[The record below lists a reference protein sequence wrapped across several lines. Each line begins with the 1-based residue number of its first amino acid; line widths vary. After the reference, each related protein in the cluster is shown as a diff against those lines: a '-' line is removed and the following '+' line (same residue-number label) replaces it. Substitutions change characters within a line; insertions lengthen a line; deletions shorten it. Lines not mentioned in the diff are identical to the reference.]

1 MIEGKGLTGG
11 CGREIHGLSFR
22 LKNGEAYGFLE
33 KRGEAS
39 ALLCMIGGCLT
50 PMEGSVLIGGL
61 DLYREGESVKREIG
75 FVPARPCFPDHVTV
89 LEALRFVADVKGLSF
104 ERGVGRITHLLES
117 VDLEDRRDVLI
128 SSLSP
133 VERRLVSI
141 LQALM
146 TDPEILI
153 LEDPARGL
161 SGKEQRLLSEVLLR
175 LREKK
180 TLFLSGDLSFLRQNC
195 TEIFTVQNGS
205 ALVSFDGMSE
215 KIPEPT
221 EEKAENPAP
230 TKATRRKGRFAMLL
244 RTGADCE
251 ILSED
256 EKEV

>member
-11 CGREIHGLSFR
+11 RGKELHGLSFR

-33 KRGEAS
+33 GRGEAS
-39 ALLCMIGGCLT
+39 VLLCMLGGCLT
-50 PMEGSVLIGGL
+50 PVEGSVLVGGL
-61 DLYREGESVKREIG
+61 DLYREGARAKRGIG
-75 FVPARPCFPDHVTV
+75 FVPAQVCFPPSVTV

-117 VDLEDRRDVLI
+117 VDLEDRREVLI

-133 VERRLVSI
+133 VEQRLVSI

-146 TDPEILI
+146 TEPEILI

-161 SGKEQRLLSEVLLR
+161 SGKEQRLLSEVLLQ

-195 TEIFTVQNGS
+195 TEIFTVRDGS
-205 ALVSFDGMSE
+205 ALVAFDGVSE
-215 KIPEPT
+215 MTET
-221 EEKAENPAP
+221 AEEKTEKTSPS
-230 TKATRRKGRFAMLL
+230 KARRKKGRFAMLL
-244 RTGADCE
+244 NPREDCE

-256 EKEV
+256 EEGV